1 MKYYS
6 EILNKTFDTVDAL
19 EEAEKAEKTRL
30 VEKAKAEDDKK
41 KKLEE
46 VTKAM
51 EEAYQD
57 YSVARAACD
66 DAYSKYIGARRKYLN
81 VVHGTNVKTNTNI
94 NSDTLSTSI
103 FPSLDELFNKFFY

>member
-19 EEAEKAEKTRL
+19 ETAEREEKSRL

-46 VTKAM
+46 ATKAM
-51 EEAYQD
+51 EKAYQD
-57 YSVARAACD
+57 YSVARDACD
-66 DAYSKYIGARRKYLN
+66 DAYSKYIGARRKYLD
-81 VVHGTNVKTNTNI
+81 VAHDTNVRTNPNTNS
-94 NSDTLSTSI
+94 NTLSTST